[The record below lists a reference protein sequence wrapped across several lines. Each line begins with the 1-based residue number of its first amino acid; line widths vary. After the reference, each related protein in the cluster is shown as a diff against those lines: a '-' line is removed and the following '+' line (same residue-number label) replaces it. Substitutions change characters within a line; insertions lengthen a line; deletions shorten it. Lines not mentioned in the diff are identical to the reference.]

1 MDDGLEAI
9 AFISYEPSALSRQ
22 GIPLEGLPWPVA
34 RGETSWAALQ
44 YTWNKA
50 IFELGN
56 QRWEACSISAQRAGV
71 EKMQGVAWF
80 FKRPK

>member
-22 GIPLEGLPWPVA
+22 GIPLEDLPWPVA

-56 QRWEACSISAQRAGV
+56 QGWEACSIRAC
-71 EKMQGVAWF
+71 F
-80 FKRPK
+80 T